1 MTCLSSISLHGIRTW
16 LNENTN
22 DISTMDIPNMI
33 TIFQKY
39 FQIYD
44 INSKNQIIKNL
55 SFKKITSI

>member
-1 MTCLSSISLHGIRTW
+1 MTCLSSISLQGIRTW

-22 DISTMDIPNMI
+22 DIMI

-44 INSKNQIIKNL
+44 INSEKSNN
-55 SFKKITSI
+55 